1 MDFGLCRSFRGPAQS
16 VVSVVDCKIAQLQE
30 TKAAINLF
38 LTTRRVYA
46 GSPVKTEEP
55 VANTNPA
62 SDRVADEPQA
72 ESSDPDGIMGD

>member
-1 MDFGLCRSFRGPAQS
+1 MDSGLCRSFRGPRNPSGRWSTARS
-16 VVSVVDCKIAQLQE
+16 LSCRK

-38 LTTRRVYA
+38 LTTRRVYV

-55 VANTNPA
+55 VAYTNPA

-72 ESSDPDGIMGD
+72 ESGDPDGIMGD